1 MATMMTAYMRALG
14 QLTDTR
20 ILRTLAV
27 VVTLSLIVFLG
38 LWFGVTWL
46 IEWETLTEIT
56 GVATVLKLLGSFAT
70 IVIAFFLFPVVIT
83 LFLGF
88 FLESIAAAVEVKHYP
103 DLAKPKGIGVVS
115 GVYASLLFLLKAIV
129 VNLLLLVLLV
139 VPPVYPF
146 AWFLGNGY
154 LIGREYFELVAFRRL
169 SRSDAKILRARHRW
183 TLMFGGFGG
192 VALFALPVI
201 NLIAPVILTMVMVHC
216 TERWRSK
223 VV

>member
-27 VVTLSLIVFLG
+27 VVTLSLIVFLS
-38 LWFGVTWL
+38 LWVGVTWL

-103 DLAKPKGIGVVS
+103 DLAKPKGIGIVS
-115 GVYASLLFLLKAIV
+115 GIYASLLFLLKAIV